1 MQVEVS
7 CFQAWLV
14 WFFFS
19 LRTFVQILIIC
30 AWVWLFIFSVSW
42 VIKIKLSGNVVRLA
56 LAGAGSLWL
65 TLLCPDFIL
74 LNYRVKLLIRFEDR
88 TKTPPN
94 PNISLR
100 SSSSCKSV
108 LSSAI
113 PGINNQVDRFCLKH
127 ILDFAKFNEELRIR
141 VKFTHKMFHRKGEN

>member
-42 VIKIKLSGNVVRLA
+42 VIKIKLSGNVWDWPRPVL
-56 LAGAGSLWL
+56 GACDLLW
-65 TLLCPDFIL
+65 PDFIR
-74 LNYRVKLLIRFEDR
+74 LNYILKVLIRFEDR
-88 TKTPPN
+88 TKTPLN
-94 PNISLR
+94 PNIS
-100 SSSSCKSV
+100 SSSSLKSV

>member
-42 VIKIKLSGNVVRLA
+42 VIKIKLSGNVVRLVW
-56 LAGAGSLWL
+56 AGAGRLWL
-65 TLLCPDFIL
+65 TLWPDFIR
-74 LNYRVKLLIRFEDR
+74 LNYILKVLIRFEDR

-94 PNISLR
+94 PNIS
-100 SSSSCKSV
+100 SSSSLKSV